1 MTNFSLHH
9 KVEALTGS
17 GDLRLIYGM
26 GVPFFLTIVVECVM
40 IATSSAFLVI
50 ALFPMIFALT
60 AVVLLGLSKMLADED
75 GSDSL

>member
-9 KVEALTGS
+9 KVEDLTGS
-17 GDLRLIYGM
+17 GDLRLLYGM
-26 GVPFFLTIVVECVM
+26 GVPFLLTIAVECVM

-60 AVVLLGLSKMLADED
+60 AIVLIGLMKMLADED
-75 GSDSL
+75 GTDSP